1 MFGFETKRE
10 LRDRL
15 QQVERRE
22 SSYTASIVALLS
34 NSASG
39 RLYTALP
46 TATAALEACSGLVG
60 RAFSAAV
67 VKTENDTVLGVLNPA
82 CLSLIGRTLIRQGEL
97 VLYISVDDMGELRLL
112 PCSSWAG
119 RGQMAIPLQPGRT
132 IEDED
137 LPAD

>member
-1 MFGFETKRE
+1 M
-10 LRDRL
+10 
-15 QQVERRE
+15 
-22 SSYTASIVALLS
+22 
-34 NSASG
+34 
-39 RLYTALP
+39 
-46 TATAALEACSGLVG
+46 G

-112 PCSSWAG
+112 IIG